1 MTEAISAVDVG
12 VVMGEHLLLAPVSFA
27 LGRGQTLVV
36 VGANGSGKTTLLQV
50 LAGRLQA
57 STGTVTV
64 GGERPDERRPSFRSR
79 VAALLGVPPL
89 ARDLTL
95 REYLVLVGISWG
107 RRVEEAERQAD
118 EVLDELGIT
127 RLSARFP
134 HELSSG
140 QTLLYV
146 LALTL
151 VRPFEVLLLDEPEQ
165 RLDPDRLGLV
175 GDALARRRERGVTI
189 VLASHSRTLVDRF
202 ADQLLTLVEDGDG
215 VRG

>member
-1 MTEAISAVDVG
+1 MTGAISAVDVG
-12 VVMGEHLLLAPVSFA
+12 VTRGEHLLLAPVSFA
-27 LGRGQTLVV
+27 LRPGQTLAV

-50 LAGRLQA
+50 LAGRLPA
-57 STGTVTV
+57 STGMVTV
-64 GGERPDERRPSFRSR
+64 GGERPDERRPSFRSH
-79 VAALLGVPPL
+79 VAALLGMPPL

-107 RRVEEAERQAD
+107 RGVDEAEDHAD
-118 EVLDELGIT
+118 EVLDELGLA

-140 QTLLYV
+140 QTQLYV

-151 VRPFEVLLLDEPEQ
+151 VRPFDVLLLDEPEQ

-175 GDALARRRERGVTI
+175 GDALVRRRDQGATI
-189 VLASHSRTLVDRF
+189 VLASHSTTLVDGF
-202 ADQLLTLVEDGDG
+202 ADQLLTLVEDVDA